1 MPPSS
6 GKGGGETMRAFPI
19 AVTIVLGVVLLGL
32 LVFPAGV
39 RAHEQET
46 SVDWEVAYANIRVS
60 SAPIYAHYATQT
72 LPLTG
77 SGTPTTA
84 VMGTQGYPT
93 ISLNTGEFLVVTWT
107 FNYVATNAVRG
118 DLFWITRLG
127 LDFATIG
134 RYVTCTLP
142 APEPAT
148 ADCTGTNTWIGS
160 SSFLL
165 VPGARYDATLVL
177 RSIQPTFRHLHVGVS
192 VQNVGNIPAAPGP
205 AGVTGNPPIPVLY
218 GAFTDANGPVVEPL
232 QGLTI
237 GRSPFQGTFLLLTP
251 WPWAVGGFV
260 AQVLMGL
267 VFIGIMF
274 WYGRWEQRKGART

>member
-1 MPPSS
+1 
-6 GKGGGETMRAFPI
+6 MRALPI

-84 VMGTQGYPT
+84 VIGTQGYPT

-134 RYVTCTLP
+134 RYITCTLP

-160 SSFLL
+160 SSFHCRHRRSLPAVRL
-165 VPGARYDATLVL
+165 KRTRASPPYPCRRSSHRKAASPLHNCDSPGCRARGKSSRA
-177 RSIQPTFRHLHVGVS
+177 
-192 VQNVGNIPAAPGP
+192 
-205 AGVTGNPPIPVLY
+205 
-218 GAFTDANGPVVEPL
+218 
-232 QGLTI
+232 
-237 GRSPFQGTFLLLTP
+237 SP
-251 WPWAVGGFV
+251 
-260 AQVLMGL
+260 
-267 VFIGIMF
+267 
-274 WYGRWEQRKGART
+274 ES